1 MSDKHKLLFVCIHN
15 SARSQMAEAFV
26 KKYGADIFEVE
37 SAGIEPGT
45 MNPNVVSVMQ
55 EVGIDLSNKGTQD
68 VFDLFRKG
76 RMYNVVVTVCDQEA
90 AERCPIF
97 PGMTKRI
104 AWSFPD
110 PSTFQGTPDAILEQ
124 TRAVRD
130 EIDEQI
136 KGFVNDAR
144 SISYWIK

>member
-26 KKYGADIFEVE
+26 KKYGEDIFEVE

-45 MNPNVVSVMQ
+45 LNPNVVTVMQ

-76 RMYNVVVTVCDQEA
+76 RMFNVVVTVCDQEA

-110 PSTFQGTPDAILEQ
+110 PSTFQGTTEEVLQQ

-130 EIDEQI
+130 EIDQQI
-136 KGFVNDAR
+136 KSFVADAR
-144 SISYWIK
+144 QISYWM